1 LHPNRFQRS
10 KNKCHPELVS
20 GPHHALTPCIYADT
34 FRLMHS
40 SPAST
45 PIPFTTYIYAN
56 ELRPCI
62 QTVSNDPKIN
72 VIPNLFRDPIMHSR
86 PASTPMHSRPASTP
100 MHSRSHPASPLSQVR
115 HCEYPTGCPG
125 KNWDDGLE
133 FNDKQK
139 KTPSSR
145 GTKRP
150 PNYANQHPNHVRSRN
165 ATCTAFGKSVT
176 RSRNT
181 PKITR

>member
-1 LHPNRFQRS
+1 MHSRPASTPIHSRPASTQMNSGRASKPRPIS
-10 KNKCHPELVS
+10 KNKSHPELVS
-20 GPHHALTPCIYADT
+20 GPHHALTPCIY
-34 FRLMHS
+34 
-40 SPAST
+40 P
-45 PIPFTTYIYAN
+45 N